1 MQQASTK
8 FFSSKKGL
16 ERKKEIQYST
26 QETYKMCLNNCQNLL
41 RPQVPG
47 AKAESLD
54 IKSIAGIFVL
64 LVMGLVLALVIAIAE
79 RLLYGFT

>member
-1 MQQASTK
+1 MAK
-8 FFSSKKGL
+8 
-16 ERKKEIQYST
+16 
-26 QETYKMCLNNCQNLL
+26 NLL

>member
-1 MQQASTK
+1 
-8 FFSSKKGL
+8 
-16 ERKKEIQYST
+16 
-26 QETYKMCLNNCQNLL
+26 MCLNNSQNLL

-54 IKSIAGIFVL
+54 IKNIAGIFVL

-79 RLLYGFT
+79 RLLYGFTRNTRKTIFLQTEYLIKKFLLIILPCPD